1 MAARRLLVCCSA
13 LLLAGCG
20 SHAAKPCESPAQVK
34 ALERLDADLASLKQA
49 AKQPTPDTLK
59 GSKAVSRLT
68 DRFLIHVLTA
78 PIDPL
83 VRNRMIDHAAAIVAP
98 VCQQC
103 FQALEAERPIPG
115 IAHTHTGEACRA
127 ESLAGVPRADSVR

>member
-1 MAARRLLVCCSA
+1 MVARRLLLCCSA
-13 LLLAGCG
+13 LILAGCG

-34 ALERLDADLASLKQA
+34 ALKRLDADLTALRQA
-49 AKQPTPDTLK
+49 AKQPTRNTLK
-59 GSKAVSRLT
+59 GSKAVSQLT
-68 DRFLIHVLTA
+68 DRFLIDVLTA

-83 VRNRMIDHAAAIVAP
+83 VVNRMIDHAAAIVSP

-103 FQALEAERPIPG
+103 FQALEAERPIPE

-127 ESLAGVPRADSVR
+127 ESLAGVARVDSVR